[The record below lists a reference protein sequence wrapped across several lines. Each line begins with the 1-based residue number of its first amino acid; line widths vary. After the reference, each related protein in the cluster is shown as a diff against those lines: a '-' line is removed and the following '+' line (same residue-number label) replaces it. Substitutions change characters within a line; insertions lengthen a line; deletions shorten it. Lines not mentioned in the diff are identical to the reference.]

1 MTARKESWLALAL
14 VPGMSDAIY
23 ARLRAAFPTEGA
35 LFRAHPSRLAGI
47 ARVPEEA
54 AAALF
59 APAALRAANDAIA
72 AADASRWLMGEADE
86 RYPSFLRELAA
97 PPRFLWGRGSID
109 DPQAMRV
116 AIVGSRATDTRSRDA
131 AYALASDLAERG
143 YTIVSGLARGVDTA
157 AHEGALDAGGRTIA
171 VLGSGLDVVYPEEN
185 AALADRIARQGAVL
199 SPFPRDAQPLRAHF
213 PQRNEAIAGLARGVI
228 VVQAP
233 VKSGALI
240 TADFALHANREVFA
254 MPGPVG
260 EPRYAGSNRLLR
272 DGARV
277 CLDAG
282 DVIEELEGPEQAIA
296 FWSKDA
302 PRPAKRR
309 SASPRARALTA
320 DEAALLGSISSD
332 PLHIDEIA
340 AVCGLAAPQLASA
353 LLALELKG
361 AVHALPGKLYSRRI
375 A

>member
-1 MTARKESWLALAL
+1 MTGRKQSWLVAAL

-23 ARLRAAFPTEGA
+23 ARLRAAFPSAGA
-35 LFRAHPSRLAGI
+35 LFGADPERLAAI
-47 ARVPEEA
+47 ARVPGEA
-54 AAALF
+54 AAALL
-59 APAALRAANDAIA
+59 APAALRVANEAIA
-72 AADASRWLMGEADE
+72 AADAARWLICAADE
-86 RYPSFLRELAA
+86 RFPSLLRELSA

-109 DPQAMRV
+109 DPETMRV
-116 AIVGSRATDTRSRDA
+116 AIVGSRATDARSRDA

-199 SPFPRDAQPLRAHF
+199 SPFPLGTQPLRPHF
-213 PQRNEAIAGLARGVI
+213 PQRNETIAGLARGVI

-233 VKSGALI
+233 AKSGALI
-240 TADFALHANREVFA
+240 TADFAVHANREVFA
-254 MPGPVG
+254 VPGPVG
-260 EPRYAGSNRLLR
+260 EARYAGSNRLLR

-282 DVIEELEGPEQAIA
+282 DVLEELEGPEQALG
-296 FWSKDA
+296 FWAKDA
-302 PRPAKRR
+302 PRPARRRRR
-309 SASPRARALTA
+309 SAPALTA
-320 DEAALLGSISSD
+320 AEAALLGAISSD

-340 AVCGLAAPQLASA
+340 VACGLAAPQLAST
-353 LLALELKG
+353 LLGLELKG
-361 AVHALPGKLYSRRI
+361 AVHALPGKLYSRRL

>member
-1 MTARKESWLALAL
+1 MTGRQESWLVAAL
-14 VPGMSDAIY
+14 VPAMSDAIY
-23 ARLRAAFPTEGA
+23 ARLRAAFASERA
-35 LFRAHPSRLAGI
+35 LFAADPDRLAAI
-47 ARVPEEA
+47 ARVPLEA
-54 AAALF
+54 ASAF
-59 APAALRAANDAIA
+59 FSPDALRIAHEAIA
-72 AADASRWLMGEADE
+72 AANEHRWLIGGADE
-86 RYPSFLRELAA
+86 RFPTLLRELAA
-97 PPRFLWGRGSID
+97 PPRFLWGHGSID
-109 DPQAMRV
+109 DPETMRV
-116 AIVGSRATDTRSRDA
+116 GIVGSRATDARSRDA
-131 AYALASDLAERG
+131 AYALAGDLAERG

-199 SPFPRDAQPLRAHF
+199 SPFPLDAQPLRAHF
-213 PQRNEAIAGLARGVI
+213 PQRNETIAGLSRGVV

-254 MPGPVG
+254 VPGPVG
-260 EPRYAGSNRLLR
+260 EARYAGSNRLLR

-282 DVIEELEGPEQAIA
+282 DVIEELESPEQAIA
-296 FWSKDA
+296 FWQKDA
-302 PRPAKRR
+302 PRPARR
-309 SASPRARALTA
+309 RRRATRELTA
-320 DEAALLGSISSD
+320 AEAELLGAISSD

-340 AVCGLAAPQLASA
+340 DLCGLAAPQLAST

-361 AVHALPGKLYSRRI
+361 AVHALPGKLYSRRL